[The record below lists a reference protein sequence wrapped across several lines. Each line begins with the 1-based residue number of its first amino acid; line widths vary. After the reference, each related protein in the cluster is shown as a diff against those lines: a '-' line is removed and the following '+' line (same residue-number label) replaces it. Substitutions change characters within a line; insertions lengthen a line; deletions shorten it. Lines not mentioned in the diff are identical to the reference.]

1 MRYNKNMISQLLK
14 NDMNGRY
21 LSSGRILIWMGTL
34 VGACFGDCFTPEGF
48 QSNWLSST
56 AKAATQDEGLGQAAI
71 ELINGTTL
79 KSSIQGIASEGQVD
93 GNAIPPDL
101 NIRQV
106 LSIKTARKLSDSPE
120 DRAKLQ
126 FVGGGELWI
135 DSVSMADEK
144 IKSFSAIGTREL
156 PLELLSAIVW
166 TNSPLID
173 RKIKA
178 PSVDY
183 DVIFVNTSSGERM
196 VEGILEAVDS
206 EFVRI
211 KYKGESKKIGLGKVK
226 AIVTAD
232 LGLEKPGGAAAAIL
246 LTDGSQIVGEILKL
260 EGGIFTVGVT
270 AENSVQ
276 VPARKVVS
284 IVIQSDRLRYLS
296 DQEPLEVQEK
306 SIFAFQRPWKK
317 NLSVAGK
324 PLEIRLKDSEE
335 VRSFKKGLGMQA
347 SSRLVF
353 ANDAGFD
360 RFSAVA
366 GIAAETNGRGDCQM
380 IVRGDGIELWSERV
394 TGEGGPLE
402 VDVDIEGLKEIV
414 LMVSPGAEFDL
425 GDHANWGEARFIK
438 TK

>member
-1 MRYNKNMISQLLK
+1 MILQLLK
-14 NDMNGRY
+14 NDINGRG
-21 LSSGRILIWMGTL
+21 LSSGRVLIWMGML
-34 VGACFGDCFTPEGF
+34 VGACFGDFFTPQGF
-48 QSNWLSST
+48 QNNWLLST
-56 AKAATQDEGLGQAAI
+56 AKASTQDEGLGQAAI
-71 ELINGTTL
+71 ELINGTTI
-79 KSSIQGIASEGQVD
+79 KTSVQGIASEGQVAGD
-93 GNAIPPDL
+93 AIPPDL

-106 LSIKTARKLSDSPE
+106 LSIKTARKLSDSQGG
-120 DRAKLQ
+120 RAKLT

-144 IKSFSAIGTREL
+144 IKSESALGTREL
-156 PLELLSAIVW
+156 PLELLRAIVW

-183 DVIFVNTSSGERM
+183 DAVFVNTSSGERM

-206 EFVRI
+206 EFIRI

-232 LGLEKPGGAAAAIL
+232 LGLEKPDGAAAAIQ
-246 LTDGSQIVGEILKL
+246 LTDGSLIVGKILEL
-260 EGGIFTVGVT
+260 EGGVFTVGVT

-276 VPARKVVS
+276 VPAGNVVS

-296 DQEPLEVQEK
+296 DQEPVEVQEK
-306 SIFAFQRPWKK
+306 SIFAFQRPWKR
-317 NLSVAGK
+317 NVSVTGK
-324 PLEIRLKDSEE
+324 PLE
-335 VRSFKKGLGMQA
+335 
-347 SSRLVF
+347 
-353 ANDAGFD
+353 NDAGFD
-360 RFSAVA
+360 RFSAIA

-402 VDVDIEGLKEIV
+402 IDVDIEGLKEIV
-414 LMVSPGAEFDL
+414 LVVSPGAEFDL

>member
-1 MRYNKNMISQLLK
+1 MILQLLK
-14 NDMNGRY
+14 NDINGRG
-21 LSSGRILIWMGTL
+21 LSSGRVLIWMGML
-34 VGACFGDCFTPEGF
+34 VGACFGDFFTPQGF
-48 QSNWLSST
+48 QNNWLLST
-56 AKAATQDEGLGQAAI
+56 AKASTQDEGLGQAAI
-71 ELINGTTL
+71 ELINGTTI
-79 KSSIQGIASEGQVD
+79 KSSVQGIASEGQVD
-93 GNAIPPDL
+93 GDAIPPDL

-106 LSIKTARKLSDSPE
+106 LSIKTARKLSDSQGG
-120 DRAKLQ
+120 RAKLT

-144 IKSFSAIGTREL
+144 IKSESALGTREL
-156 PLELLSAIVW
+156 PLELLRAIVW

-183 DVIFVNTSSGERM
+183 DAVFVNTSSGERM

-206 EFVRI
+206 EFIRI

-232 LGLEKPGGAAAAIL
+232 LGLEKPDGAAAAIQ
-246 LTDGSQIVGEILKL
+246 LTDGSLIVGKILEL
-260 EGGIFTVGVT
+260 EGGVFTVGVT

-276 VPARKVVS
+276 VPAGNVVS
-284 IVIQSDRLRYLS
+284 IMIQSDRLRYLS
-296 DQEPLEVQEK
+296 DQEPVEVQEK
-306 SIFAFQRPWKK
+306 SIFAFQRPWKR
-317 NLSVAGK
+317 NVSVTGK

-360 RFSAVA
+360 RFSAIA

-402 VDVDIEGLKEIV
+402 IDVDIEGLKEIV
-414 LMVSPGAEFDL
+414 LVVSPGAEFDL